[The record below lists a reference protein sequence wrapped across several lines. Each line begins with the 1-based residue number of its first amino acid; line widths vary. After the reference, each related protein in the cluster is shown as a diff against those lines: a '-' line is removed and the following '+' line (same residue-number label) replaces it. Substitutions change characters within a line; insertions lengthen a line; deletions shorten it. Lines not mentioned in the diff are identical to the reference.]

1 MNKLTLTLVFLRRD
15 GQVLLAMKKRG
26 FGVNRWNGV
35 GGKIEMGETLDQAL
49 VRESREEIDVDPIH
63 YEKSADIKFN
73 EYFKG
78 RPTIMHVHVYSCTKW
93 EGEPTESEEMR
104 PKWFDVDSVPY
115 KDMWPDDPFWL
126 PQVLAGDKI
135 VANFTL
141 DKNDKII
148 SHEINT
154 VKQL

>member
-35 GGKIEMGETLDQAL
+35 GGKIEKDETLDRAL
-49 VRESREEIDVDPIH
+49 VRESREEIGVTPVH

-78 RPTIMHVHVYSCTKW
+78 QPTVMHVHVYSCTKW
-93 EGEPTESEEMR
+93 EGKPTESEEMR
-104 PKWFDVDSVPY
+104 PKWFDIDSVPY

-126 PQVLAGDKI
+126 PQVLAGDKV